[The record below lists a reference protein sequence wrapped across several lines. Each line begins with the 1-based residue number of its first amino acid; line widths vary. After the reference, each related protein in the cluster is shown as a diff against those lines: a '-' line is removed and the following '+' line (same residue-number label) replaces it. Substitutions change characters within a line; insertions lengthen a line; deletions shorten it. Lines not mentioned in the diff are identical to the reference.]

1 MNLAKILAELHGER
15 KLIDEAIASL
25 ERLAAASG
33 RPRRGRPPTW
43 LQANK
48 HRATRRRK
56 RRAIPGA
63 KVAGA
68 VGDFGSP
75 TGVKAK

>member
-1 MNLAKILAELHGER
+1 MNLVKILAELHRER

-43 LQANK
+43 LQAYK
-48 HRATRRRK
+48 HSATRRRK
-56 RRAIPGA
+56 RREIPGA
-63 KVAGA
+63 KAAGA
-68 VGDFGSP
+68 AGDSGLP
-75 TGVKAK
+75 MRTG